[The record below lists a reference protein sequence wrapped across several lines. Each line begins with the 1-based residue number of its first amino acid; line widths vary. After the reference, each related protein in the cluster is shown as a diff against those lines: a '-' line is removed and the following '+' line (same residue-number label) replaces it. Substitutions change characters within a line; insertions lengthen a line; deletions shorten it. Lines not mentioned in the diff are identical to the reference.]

1 MDRLQSRSGAGHKG
15 TSF

>member
-1 MDRLQSRSGAGHKG
+1 MDRLQSRNGAGHKG